1 MSSQATQ
8 FAMPVD
14 RLERRMLAQYEL
26 FLRGSWSYLKPI
38 LNFSSLDIS
47 WL

>member
-14 RLERRMLAQYEL
+14 RLGQRMLAQYEL
-26 FLRGSWSYLKPI
+26 FLHGSWSYLNPI

>member
-1 MSSQATQ
+1 MSSQARQ
-8 FAMPVD
+8 FAMPVA
-14 RLERRMLAQYEL
+14 RLGRRMLAQYEP
-26 FLRGSWSYLKPI
+26 FLHGSWSYLKPI